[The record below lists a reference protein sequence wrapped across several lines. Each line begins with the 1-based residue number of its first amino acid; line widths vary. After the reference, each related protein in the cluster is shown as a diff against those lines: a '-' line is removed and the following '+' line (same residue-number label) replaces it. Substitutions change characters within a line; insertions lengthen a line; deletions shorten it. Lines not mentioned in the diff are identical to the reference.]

1 MFKPKGSKNVTNDM
15 KPQEALE
22 KLKEGLTNN
31 SKSYIYHCY
40 NHYMVPVGYEEMPDK
55 PEIVYKKDIN
65 PSQLESWIIIADN
78 SRKHQTFHSVRW
90 DDIVKD
96 LNMEN
101 PNYIDIRNLAKGVQN
116 KNSPDYKGRCKKGKN
131 SHCLIEFSSV

>member
-1 MFKPKGSKNVTNDM
+1 
-15 KPQEALE
+15 
-22 KLKEGLTNN
+22 
-31 SKSYIYHCY
+31 
-40 NHYMVPVGYEEMPDK
+40 MVPVGYEEMPDK